1 MKYFL
6 QVGIGG
12 AVLIYLFLVALT
24 MCIEMSLQVKLP
36 LPIKNNLTQ
45 FITGAWVF
53 SVALAHLFTW
63 TIPAWYGKWK
73 SYRDEKRKS

>member
-12 AVLIYLFLVALT
+12 AILIYLFLLSLT
-24 MCIEMSLQVKLP
+24 MSIEMSLQVELP
-36 LPIKNNLTQ
+36 APIKNNLVN
-45 FITGAWVF
+45 FITGAWIF

-63 TIPAWYGKWK
+63 TIPDWYNKWK
-73 SYRDEKRKS
+73 SRRDEKRKG